1 MTDATT
7 ITPQRNTL
15 SKSERVASRNTVE
28 TLFGGGHSR
37 ALSAFPLRMVY
48 MLAPRAEGE
57 PAAQMLVSVPKRW
70 FKRAVKRNRIK
81 RQVREAYR
89 TSKHQLLAD
98 IDTLF
103 PGQKLVMA
111 FIYIDGELLPSAEID
126 AKLKNLLCRVGEK
139 LNVKC
144 QRRHGTHKAD
154 TPQHTPGRADATDT
168 TTALQPGQPTADIKQ
183 RRQQRLRYAP
193 SRD

>member
-111 FIYIDGELLPSAEID
+111 FIYMDGELLPSAEID

-154 TPQHTPGRADATDT
+154 TSQHTTGSGDATDT
-168 TTALQPGQPTADIKQ
+168 TTALQP
-183 RRQQRLRYAP
+183 
-193 SRD
+193 